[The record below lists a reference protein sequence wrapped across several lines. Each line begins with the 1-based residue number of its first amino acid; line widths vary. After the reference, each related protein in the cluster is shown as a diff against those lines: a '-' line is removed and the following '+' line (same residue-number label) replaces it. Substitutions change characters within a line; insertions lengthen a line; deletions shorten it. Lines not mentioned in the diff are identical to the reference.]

1 MSARIVRVQC
11 AQCEYPKDHGGN
23 VLLDRSHLQR
33 FAQIRDHFPG
43 AKTGPYLDV
52 SARGLLYDG
61 ARAAIDTYLDQN
73 AAGTIDKSAIFAG
86 VEKTR
91 GLFAS
96 LVGAQPDEIAFTRN
110 VTDGIATFGA
120 SLPWRPG
127 DNVVVCESLEHPAN
141 IFPWYG
147 LSRRVGITIKNV
159 AQKNGHIPLDGIL
172 AAIDDATRVVAV
184 SAVSFAPGFRFP
196 VAELGAECRR
206 RGVLLIVDG
215 AQSIGVVDTDV
226 KALNIDALAA
236 STQKYLMGLY
246 GMGFLYVRKEVSET
260 LDPILLSRF
269 GVDLEGQHEAS
280 AGDAAS
286 YKLARGTKRFDVGNY
301 NYPAILA
308 VGASIELLLDLG
320 SKEIDEY
327 VCGLARDFANGV
339 LDAGLPVFGGRP
351 GNANSHIVTV
361 GKSLGFD
368 HDSAA
373 DKDMSDLYAFLTANG
388 VRLGIRRDL
397 LRFSFHI
404 YNNQDDIHRVLDLVR
419 QWTKTRSRAVA

>member
-1 MSARIVRVQC
+1 M
-11 AQCEYPKDHGGN
+11 PHNG
-23 VLLDRSHLQR
+23 HLQR
-33 FAQIRDHFPG
+33 FARIRDRFPG

-61 ARAAIDTYLDQN
+61 ARAAIDAYLDHN
-73 AAGTIDKSAIFAG
+73 AAGSLDKSALFAG

-96 LVGAQPDEIAFTRN
+96 LIRAEPDEIAFTRN
-110 VTDGIATFGA
+110 VTDSIATFGA

-141 IFPWYG
+141 VFPWYG
-147 LSRRVGITIKNV
+147 LGRRLGITVKNV
-159 AQKNGHIPLDGIL
+159 PQKNGHIPLDGIL
-172 AAIDDATRVVAV
+172 AEIDDATRVVAV

-215 AQSIGVVDTDV
+215 AQSVGAIDTDV
-226 KALNIDALAA
+226 KALKVDALAA

-246 GMGFLYVRKEVSET
+246 GMGFLYVRKELAET
-260 LDPILLSRF
+260 LDPIFLSRF
-269 GVDLEGQHEAS
+269 GVDLGGQHEAS

-286 YKLARGTKRFDVGNY
+286 YKLAKGARRFDVGNY
-301 NYPAILA
+301 NYPAIHA
-308 VGASIELLLDLG
+308 VGASLELLLDLG
-320 SKEIDEY
+320 SNEVEAF
-327 VCGLARDFANGV
+327 VCGLARDFANRM
-339 LDAGLPVFGGRP
+339 LDAGLAVFGGRP
-351 GNANSHIVTV
+351 GPLASHIVTA
-361 GKSLGFD
+361 GKSLGSD

-373 DKDMSDLYAFLTANG
+373 DKDMSDLYAFLTAHG

-404 YNNQDDIHRVLDLVR
+404 YNNQDDIDRVLDLVG
-419 QWTKTRSRAVA
+419 QWTKTRSRSVA

>member
-1 MSARIVRVQC
+1 
-11 AQCEYPKDHGGN
+11 
-23 VLLDRSHLQR
+23 LLDNSQLQR
-33 FAQIRDHFPG
+33 FARIRDRFPG

-61 ARAAIDTYLDQN
+61 AREALDAYLDRN
-73 AAGTIDKSAIFAG
+73 AAGTLDKGAMFTG

-91 GLFAS
+91 ALFAS
-96 LVGAQPDEIAFTRN
+96 LVRAEPDEIAFTRN

-120 SLPWRPG
+120 SLPWRFG

-147 LSRRVGITIKNV
+147 LSRRLGITVKSV
-159 AQKNGHIPLDGIL
+159 GPQNGHIPLEGIL
-172 AAIDDATRVVAV
+172 AQIDEATRVVAV

-215 AQSIGVVDTDV
+215 AQSIGVLDTDV
-226 KALNIDALAA
+226 KALNVDALAA
-236 STQKYLMGLY
+236 STQKSLMGLY
-246 GMGFLYVRKEVSET
+246 GMGFLYVRKEVAET
-260 LDPILLSRF
+260 LAPVFLSRF

-286 YKLARGTKRFDVGNY
+286 YKLAPGARRFDVGNY
-301 NYPAILA
+301 NYPAIFA
-308 VGASIELLLDLG
+308 VGASMELLLELG
-320 SKEIDEY
+320 SEEVEAF
-327 VCGLARDFANGV
+327 VCGLARDFANGMV
-339 LDAGLPVFGGRP
+339 DAGLSVFGGRP
-351 GNANSHIVTV
+351 GPLGTHIVTV
-361 GKSLGFD
+361 GKSLGLD

-373 DKDMSDLYAFLTANG
+373 DKDMSDLYAFLTAND

-404 YNNQDDIHRVLDLVR
+404 YNNQADIQRVLDLVR
-419 QWTKTRSRAVA
+419 QWTATRSRSVA

>member
-1 MSARIVRVQC
+1 MT
-11 AQCEYPKDHGGN
+11 P
-23 VLLDRSHLQR
+23 LLDNSHLQR
-33 FAQIRDHFPG
+33 FARIRDRFPG

-61 ARAAIDTYLDQN
+61 AREALDAYLDRN
-73 AAGTIDKSAIFAG
+73 AAGTLDKGAMFAG

-91 GLFAS
+91 ALFAS
-96 LVGAQPDEIAFTRN
+96 LVRAEPDEIAFTRN

-120 SLPWRPG
+120 SLPWQSG

-147 LSRRVGITIKNV
+147 LSRRLGITVKTV
-159 AQKNGHIPLDGIL
+159 GHRNGHIPLDGIL
-172 AAIDDATRVVAV
+172 AQIDDATRVVAV

-215 AQSIGVVDTDV
+215 AQSIGVLDTDV
-226 KALNIDALAA
+226 KALNVDALAA
-236 STQKYLMGLY
+236 STQKSLMGLY
-246 GMGFLYVRKEVSET
+246 GMGFLYVRKEVAEA
-260 LDPILLSRF
+260 LAPVFLSRF

-280 AGDAAS
+280 AGDAAAS
-286 YKLARGTKRFDVGNY
+286 YKLAQGARRFDVGNY

-308 VGASIELLLDLG
+308 VGASLELLLELG
-320 SKEIDEY
+320 SKEVEAF
-327 VCGLARDFANGV
+327 VCGLARDFANGMV
-339 LDAGLPVFGGRP
+339 DAGLSVFGGRP
-351 GNANSHIVTV
+351 GPLGTHIVTV

-404 YNNQDDIHRVLDLVR
+404 YNNQADILRVLDLVR
-419 QWTKTRSRAVA
+419 QWTAARSRSVA

>member
-1 MSARIVRVQC
+1 M
-11 AQCEYPKDHGGN
+11 
-23 VLLDRSHLQR
+23 LDNSHLQK
-33 FAQIRDHFPG
+33 FARVRASFPG
-43 AKTGPYLDV
+43 ARTGPYLDV

-61 ARAAIDTYLDQN
+61 ARAALDAYLDRN
-73 AAGTIDKSAIFAG
+73 AAGSLDKGALFAG

-96 LVGAQPDEIAFTRN
+96 LIRAEPDEIAFTRN

-147 LSRRVGITIKNV
+147 LSRRLGLNVKNV
-159 AQKNGHIPLDGIL
+159 PQDNGHIPLEGIL
-172 AAIDDATRVVAV
+172 AEIDDATRVVAV

-196 VAELGAECRR
+196 VAELASECRR
-206 RGVLLIVDG
+206 RGVLSIVDG
-215 AQSIGVVDTDV
+215 AQSVGVIDTDV
-226 KALNIDALAA
+226 KALNVDALAV
-236 STQKYLMGLY
+236 STQKGLMGLY
-246 GMGFLYVRKEVSET
+246 GMGFLYVRKEVSQA
-260 LDPILLSRF
+260 LDPVFLSRF
-269 GVDLEGQHEAS
+269 GVDLAGHEAS

-286 YKLARGTKRFDVGNY
+286 YRLATGTRRFDVGNY

-308 VGASIELLLDLG
+308 VGPSIDLLLDLG
-320 SKEIDEY
+320 SQGVEDF
-327 VCGLARDFANGV
+327 VTGLAHDFANGM

-351 GNANSHIVTV
+351 GPLNSHIVAV
-361 GKSLGFD
+361 GKSLGSD

-397 LRFSFHI
+397 LRFSFHV
-404 YNNQDDIHRVLDLVR
+404 YNDQADVGRVLDLVR
-419 QWTKTRSRAVA
+419 QWTKTR

>member
-1 MSARIVRVQC
+1 
-11 AQCEYPKDHGGN
+11 
-23 VLLDRSHLQR
+23 LLDNIQLQR
-33 FAQIRDHFPG
+33 FVRIRDRFPG
-43 AKTGPYLDV
+43 ASTGPYLDV
-52 SARGLLYDG
+52 SARGLLSDG
-61 ARAAIDTYLDQN
+61 ARAALDDYLDRN
-73 AAGTIDKSAIFAG
+73 AAGSLDKAAMFSG

-96 LVGAQPDEIAFTRN
+96 LVRAEPDEIAFTRN

-120 SLPWRPG
+120 SLRWQPG
-127 DNVVVCESLEHPAN
+127 DNVVICDSLEHPAN
-141 IFPWYG
+141 IFPWHG
-147 LSRRVGITIKNV
+147 LRRRLGITVKNV
-159 AQKNGHIPLDGIL
+159 PQKNGHIPLEGIL
-172 AAIDDATRVVAV
+172 SQIDRATRVVAV
-184 SAVSFAPGFRFP
+184 SSVSFAPGFRFP

-206 RGVLLIVDG
+206 RGVLSIVDG
-215 AQSIGVVDTDV
+215 AQSVGVVDTDV

-246 GMGFLYVRKEVSET
+246 GMGFLYVRKEVAET
-260 LDPILLSRF
+260 LDPIFLSRF

-286 YKLARGTKRFDVGNY
+286 YKPAKGARRFDVGNY

-308 VGASIELLLDLG
+308 VGPSIELLRDLG
-320 SKEIDEY
+320 SKEVEAY
-327 VCGLARDFANGV
+327 VCGIARDFADRM
-339 LDAGLPVFGGRP
+339 LDAGLAVFGGRSGP
-351 GNANSHIVTV
+351 LNSPIVTV
-361 GKSLGFD
+361 GKALGFD

-404 YNNQDDIHRVLDLVR
+404 YNNQDDIDQVLDLVR
-419 QWTKTRSRAVA
+419 QWLKIRSRSVA